1 MWKKL
6 REVEGEIQAKMLE
19 DFLKA
24 NEIPAVT
31 KIIDGPLPKAYFGSS
46 SYFAIYVMNKD
57 FERANNLL
65 NSIKKEE
72 SKVKY
77 TVLHEEHL
85 KLGAKMVEFA
95 GFHMPVQYKGIKNEV
110 LAVRNNVGMFDVSHM
125 GEIFVNGKDSTNF
138 VDFLITNDFGNLTSG
153 QIVYTAMCNENGGF
167 VDDLLAYKI
176 SENQAMLVVNA
187 SNIEKDF
194 NWMINIAEKF
204 DVKLENKSDEYAL
217 IAVQGPKAQE
227 TLQNLTDL
235 NLENI
240 EYYCFEFGKINGIEA
255 IISRTGYTG
264 EDGFEIYTTDKDG
277 IVKLWKK
284 LLEMGIE
291 PAGLGARDTLRLEA
305 SLLLYGNDMDETVT
319 PLEAGIKWAVKF
331 NKDFMGKSALE
342 KQLEEGLQRRLK
354 GFILVDKGIARHGY
368 KIYKDGEEI
377 GYVTSGTFSP
387 TLNKSIGMAMLR
399 KGFKTGDVIEIEIRN
414 KLVNAEIVKMPFYRG
429 SVRSKKK
436 KK

>member
-6 REVEGEIQAKMLE
+6 KEVEGEIQAKMLE

-24 NEIPAVT
+24 NGVPAVT
-31 KIIDGPLPKAYFGSS
+31 KIIDGPFPKAYFGSS
-46 SYFAIYVMNKD
+46 TFFAIYVMQKD
-57 FERANNLL
+57 LEKANNLL

-72 SKVKY
+72 LEMKY
-77 TVLHEEHL
+77 TVLHEEHI

-95 GFHMPVQYKGIKNEV
+95 GFHMPVQYKGIKDEV
-110 LAVRNNVGMFDVSHM
+110 LTVRNKVGMFDVSHM
-125 GEIFVNGKDSTNF
+125 GEIFVSGSESTDF
-138 VDFLITNDFGNLTSG
+138 VNFLITNDFKSINPG

-176 SENQAMLVVNA
+176 SENKAMLVVNA

-194 NWMINIAEKF
+194 NWMSTIAEKF
-204 DVKLENKSDEYAL
+204 DVHLENRSDDYSL

-227 TLQNLTDL
+227 FLQNLTDL
-235 NLENI
+235 NLDSI
-240 EYYCFEFGKINGIEA
+240 EYYCFEFGKINGIDA

-264 EDGFEIYTTDKDG
+264 EDGFEIYTTNSSG
-277 IVKLWKK
+277 IIELWRK
-284 LLEMGIE
+284 LLEMGVE

-331 NKDFMGKSALE
+331 DKDFMGKTALE
-342 KQLEEGLQRRLK
+342 KQLEEGLQRRLR
-354 GFILVDKGIARHGY
+354 GFVLIDKGIARHGY
-368 KIYKDGEEI
+368 KVFKNGEEI
-377 GYVTSGTFSP
+377 GYVTSGTYSP
-387 TLNKSIGMAMLR
+387 TLDKSIGMAMIK
-399 KGFKTGDVIEIEIRN
+399 KGFKSGDIIEIEIRN
-414 KLVNAEIVKMPFYRG
+414 KLIKAEIVKMPFYRG

-436 KK
+436 

>member
-31 KIIDGPLPKAYFGSS
+31 KIIDGPFPKAYFGSS
-46 SYFAIYVMNKD
+46 SYFAIFVMDKD
-57 FERANNLL
+57 FEKANNLL

-72 SKVKY
+72 YKVKY
-77 TVLHEEHL
+77 TILHDEHL
-85 KLGAKMVEFA
+85 KLGAKMVDFA
-95 GFHMPVQYKGIKNEV
+95 GFHMPVQYKGIIEEV

-125 GEIFVNGKDSTNF
+125 GEIFVNGKDSTKF
-138 VDFLITNDFGNLTSG
+138 VDFLITNDFANLNAG
-153 QIVYTAMCNENGGF
+153 QIVYSAMCNENGGF

-187 SNIEKDF
+187 SNIDKDF
-194 NWMINIAEKF
+194 NWMLDIAEKF
-204 DVKLENKSDEYAL
+204 DVKLENKSDEYSL

-227 TLQNLTDL
+227 KLQKLTDL

-240 EYYCFEFGKINGIEA
+240 EYYSFEFGKINGIEA
-255 IISRTGYTG
+255 ILSRTGYTG
-264 EDGFEIYTTDKDG
+264 EDGFEIYSTDGQG
-277 IVKLWKK
+277 IVKLWQK
-284 LLEMGIE
+284 LLEMGVE

-342 KQLEEGLQRRLK
+342 KQLEIGIKRRLK
-354 GFILVDKGIARHGY
+354 GFVLADKRIARHGY
-368 KIYKDGEEI
+368 KVFKDGKEI

-387 TLNKSIGMAMLR
+387 TLNKSIGMAMLADEIKR
-399 KGFKTGDVIEIEIRN
+399 GDIVEIEIRN

-436 KK
+436 